1 MSDLVSSLITGFFTS
16 IILIFIAY
24 WFWKLYDRPS
34 KRQVELAEERKEKH
48 KEARMWRAV
57 EEEME
62 REQAKIEAAAIIE
75 RKKAEARARAM
86 PPAAGVMQTALA
98 ALDSPTDSSE
108 YNEQFKPTNHD
119 GKEVAILQDVSTE
132 IADDSDLMLVE
143 KATEVRITDGY
154 FSDELLG
161 ELFEEESDSSQAVES
176 IEEAVTQ
183 AEQPEQPEQAE
194 QGEPTIEEVEE
205 TEIAEEVEIPQ
216 GEQAKPTMEEAE
228 VPQQSENPQLEQ
240 PEPTADEQ
248 EMPVD
253 VEWQEEQTSEN
264 DEWSVGW

>member
-86 PPAAGVMQTALA
+86 PPAAGVMQNALA

-108 YNEQFKPTNHD
+108 YNEQFKPTTHD
-119 GKEVAILQDVSTE
+119 GKEIAILQDVSTE
-132 IADDSDLMLVE
+132 IADDSDLLSVE
-143 KATEVRITDGY
+143 NATEVRITDGY

-161 ELFEEESDSSQAVES
+161 ELFEKESEPSPISQSIQKAVLQ
-176 IEEAVTQ
+176 V
-183 AEQPEQPEQAE
+183 EQPELAEQAE
-194 QGEPTIEEVEE
+194 STTEE
-205 TEIAEEVEIPQ
+205 TGMAEEAEIPQ
-216 GEQAKPTMEEAE
+216 VEQIEHVKTTTEEAE
-228 VPQQSENPQLEQ
+228 VSQQAEMPQLEQ
-240 PEPTADEQ
+240 ASPTNDEQ

-253 VEWQEEQTSEN
+253 VEWQESQTSQD

>member
-16 IILIFIAY
+16 VILIFIAY

-86 PPAAGVMQTALA
+86 PPAAGVMQNALA

-108 YNEQFKPTNHD
+108 YNEQFKPTTHD
-119 GKEVAILQDVSTE
+119 GKEIAILQEVSTE
-132 IADDSDLMLVE
+132 IADDSDLLSVE
-143 KATEVRITDGY
+143 NASEVRITDGY

-161 ELFEEESDSSQAVES
+161 ELFEEESDTSQAVES
-176 IEEAVTQ
+176 VEEAIQQ
-183 AEQPEQPEQAE
+183 AEQVGQAEQAE
-194 QGEPTIEEVEE
+194 STTEEVEE
-205 TEIAEEVEIPQ
+205 IEMAEQVEIPQ
-216 GEQAKPTMEEAE
+216 GEQAEPTIEEAE
-228 VPQQSENPQLEQ
+228 VPQQAENPQLEQ

-248 EMPVD
+248 EIPVD
-253 VEWQEEQTSEN
+253 VEWQEAQTSEN

>member
-86 PPAAGVMQTALA
+86 PPAAGVMQNALA

-108 YNEQFKPTNHD
+108 YNEQFKPTTHD
-119 GKEVAILQDVSTE
+119 GKEIAILQEVSTE
-132 IADDSDLMLVE
+132 IADDSDLLSVE

-161 ELFEEESDSSQAVES
+161 ELFEEEPDSSQAVES
-176 IEEAVTQ
+176 NEEAG
-183 AEQPEQPEQAE
+183 EQAE
-194 QGEPTIEEVEE
+194 QAEPSTEEVEE
-205 TEIAEEVEIPQ
+205 TEMAEEAEIPQ
-216 GEQAKPTMEEAE
+216 GEQT
-228 VPQQSENPQLEQ
+228 
-240 PEPTADEQ
+240 EPTNDEQ
-248 EMPVD
+248 EIPVD

>member
-57 EEEME
+57 EEDME

-86 PPAAGVMQTALA
+86 PPAAGVMQNALA
-98 ALDSPTDSSE
+98 ALDSPTDSSQ
-108 YNEQFKPTNHD
+108 YNEQFKPTTHD
-119 GKEVAILQDVSTE
+119 GKEIAILQEVSTE
-132 IADDSDLMLVE
+132 IADDSDLLSVE
-143 KATEVRITDGY
+143 NTTEVRITDGY

-176 IEEAVTQ
+176 NEESV
-183 AEQPEQPEQAE
+183 EQAE
-194 QGEPTIEEVEE
+194 QVEQAESTTEEVEE
-205 TEIAEEVEIPQ
+205 TEIAKEAEMPQ
-216 GEQAKPTMEEAE
+216 GERTEQTAPT
-228 VPQQSENPQLEQ
+228 N
-240 PEPTADEQ
+240 DEQ

-253 VEWQEEQTSEN
+253 VEWQEEQNSEN

>member
-86 PPAAGVMQTALA
+86 PPAAGVMQNALA

-108 YNEQFKPTNHD
+108 YNEQFKPTTHD
-119 GKEVAILQDVSTE
+119 GKEIAILQEVSTE
-132 IADDSDLMLVE
+132 IADDSDLLSVDST
-143 KATEVRITDGY
+143 KEVRITDGY

-176 IEEAVTQ
+176 NEESV
-183 AEQPEQPEQAE
+183 EQAE
-194 QGEPTIEEVEE
+194 QVEQAESTTEEVEE
-205 TEIAEEVEIPQ
+205 TEIAKEAEMPQ
-216 GEQAKPTMEEAE
+216 GERTEQTAPT
-228 VPQQSENPQLEQ
+228 N
-240 PEPTADEQ
+240 DEQ

-253 VEWQEEQTSEN
+253 VEWQEEQNSEN

>member
-86 PPAAGVMQTALA
+86 PPAAGVMQNALA
-98 ALDSPTDSSE
+98 ALDSPTDSSQ
-108 YNEQFKPTNHD
+108 YNEQFKPTTHD
-119 GKEVAILQDVSTE
+119 GKEIAILQEVSTE
-132 IADDSDLMLVE
+132 IADDSDLLSVDGT
-143 KATEVRITDGY
+143 KEVRITDGY

-176 IEEAVTQ
+176 NEESV
-183 AEQPEQPEQAE
+183 EQAE
-194 QGEPTIEEVEE
+194 QVEQAESTTEEVEE
-205 TEIAEEVEIPQ
+205 TEIAKEAEMPQ
-216 GEQAKPTMEEAE
+216 GERTEQTAPT
-228 VPQQSENPQLEQ
+228 N
-240 PEPTADEQ
+240 DEQ

-253 VEWQEEQTSEN
+253 VEWQEEQNSEN
-264 DEWSVGW
+264 DEWPVGW

>member
-86 PPAAGVMQTALA
+86 PPAAGVMQNALA

-108 YNEQFKPTNHD
+108 YNEQFKPTTHD
-119 GKEVAILQDVSTE
+119 GKEIAILQEVSTE
-132 IADDSDLMLVE
+132 IADDSDLLSVE
-143 KATEVRITDGY
+143 NATEVRITDGY

-161 ELFEEESDSSQAVES
+161 ELFEEESESSQVVES
-176 IEEAVTQ
+176 NEEAVPPF
-183 AEQPEQPEQAE
+183 EQVEPAEQAE
-194 QGEPTIEEVEE
+194 PTTEEVEE
-205 TEIAEEVEIPQ
+205 TEIAEEAEIPQ
-216 GEQAKPTMEEAE
+216 GEQA
-228 VPQQSENPQLEQ
+228 
-240 PEPTADEQ
+240 EPTT
-248 EMPVD
+248 
-253 VEWQEEQTSEN
+253 EETECHNKQKIPQGANRTIRVN
-264 DEWSVGW
+264 R

>member
-86 PPAAGVMQTALA
+86 PPAAGVMQNALA

-108 YNEQFKPTNHD
+108 YNEQFKPTTHD
-119 GKEVAILQDVSTE
+119 GKEIAILQEVSTE
-132 IADDSDLMLVE
+132 IADDSDLLSVDGT
-143 KATEVRITDGY
+143 KEVRITDGY

-176 IEEAVTQ
+176 NEESV
-183 AEQPEQPEQAE
+183 EQAE
-194 QGEPTIEEVEE
+194 QVEQAESTTEEVEE
-205 TEIAEEVEIPQ
+205 TEIAKEAEMPQ
-216 GEQAKPTMEEAE
+216 GERTEQTAPT
-228 VPQQSENPQLEQ
+228 N
-240 PEPTADEQ
+240 DEQ

-253 VEWQEEQTSEN
+253 VEWQEEQNSEN
-264 DEWSVGW
+264 DEWPVGW

>member
-1 MSDLVSSLITGFFTS
+1 MSDLVSSLISGFFTS

-86 PPAAGVMQTALA
+86 PPAAGVMQNALA

-108 YNEQFKPTNHD
+108 YNEQFKPTTHD
-119 GKEVAILQDVSTE
+119 GKEIAILQEVSTE
-132 IADDSDLMLVE
+132 IADDSDLLSVE
-143 KATEVRITDGY
+143 NATEVRITDGY

-161 ELFEEESDSSQAVES
+161 ELFEKEEDSKNPQRLEIKSSEL
-176 IEEAVTQ
+176 
-183 AEQPEQPEQAE
+183 EQ
-194 QGEPTIEEVEE
+194 TD
-205 TEIAEEVEIPQ
+205 TS
-216 GEQAKPTMEEAE
+216 
-228 VPQQSENPQLEQ
+228 QQSNIQLEQ
-240 PEPTADEQ
+240 QREVLEQNNIGDDEIMNWTNQIDDDAD
-248 EMPVD
+248 D
-253 VEWQEEQTSEN
+253 
-264 DEWSVGW
+264 WSVSW

>member
-86 PPAAGVMQTALA
+86 PPAAGVMQNALA

-108 YNEQFKPTNHD
+108 YNEQFKPTTHD
-119 GKEVAILQDVSTE
+119 GKEIAILQEVSTE
-132 IADDSDLMLVE
+132 IADDSDLLSVE
-143 KATEVRITDGY
+143 DATEVRITDGY

-161 ELFEEESDSSQAVES
+161 ELFEKEEDSKNSQRLEIKS
-176 IEEAVTQ
+176 SEL
-183 AEQPEQPEQAE
+183 EQ
-194 QGEPTIEEVEE
+194 TD
-205 TEIAEEVEIPQ
+205 TSL
-216 GEQAKPTMEEAE
+216 
-228 VPQQSENPQLEQ
+228 QSNIQLEQ
-240 PEPTADEQ
+240 QREVLEQINIGDDEIMNWTNQIDDAD
-248 EMPVD
+248 D
-253 VEWQEEQTSEN
+253 
-264 DEWSVGW
+264 WSVSW

>member
-86 PPAAGVMQTALA
+86 PPSAGVMQNALA

-108 YNEQFKPTNHD
+108 YNEQFKPTTHD
-119 GKEVAILQDVSTE
+119 GKEIAILQEVSTE
-132 IADDSDLMLVE
+132 IADDSDLLSVE
-143 KATEVRITDGY
+143 NATEVRITDGY

-161 ELFEEESDSSQAVES
+161 ELFEKESEPSPASQSIQKAVLQVEL
-176 IEEAVTQ
+176 A
-183 AEQPEQPEQAE
+183 EQAE
-194 QGEPTIEEVEE
+194 STTEE
-205 TEIAEEVEIPQ
+205 TGMAEEAEIPQ
-216 GEQAKPTMEEAE
+216 VEQIEHVNTTTEEAE
-228 VPQQSENPQLEQ
+228 VSQQAEMPQLEQ
-240 PEPTADEQ
+240 ASSTNDEQ
-248 EMPVD
+248 EKPVD
-253 VEWQEEQTSEN
+253 VEWQESQTSQD